1 MIEKLLTRMANNLSA
16 RILVTG
22 AVILLPTA
30 IAINWLSAIFH
41 VLLWDADFL
50 TIFWQLFVYGVIPVY
65 VIGFAFLYMIERWV
79 IRERAK
85 ISLKWSGLRILL
97 FMAAGV
103 PEGFGTLVGIRWGM
117 GTFPPALENFYFVQ
131 TVVMSVVMGL
141 LYTLVE
147 RAMIEIQKR
156 ESRLKQE
163 IQELRIEINE
173 LKRREQ
179 VDEIANSD
187 FFQEL
192 QQKAA
197 KMRQRTKG
205 NG

>member
-1 MIEKLLTRMANNLSA
+1 MIEKLLTRMANNLA
-16 RILVTG
+16 TRILVTG
-22 AVILLPTA
+22 AVVLLPTA

-41 VLLWDADFL
+41 VLLWDADFQ

-65 VIGFAFLYMIERWV
+65 VIGFAFLYVVERGI

-85 ISLKWSGLRILL
+85 TSLRWSGLRILL
-97 FMAAGV
+97 FMVAGI

-117 GTFPPALENFYFVQ
+117 GTFPPALEQYYFVQ
-131 TVVMSVVMGL
+131 TVVMAVVMGL
-141 LYTLVE
+141 LYTLFE
-147 RAMIEIQKR
+147 RVMIEIQKR
-156 ESRLKQE
+156 EAKLKQQ
-163 IQELRIEINE
+163 IHELRIEIDE

-179 VDEIANSD
+179 VDEIASSD

-197 KMRQRTKG
+197 KMRQRPDEE
-205 NG
+205 